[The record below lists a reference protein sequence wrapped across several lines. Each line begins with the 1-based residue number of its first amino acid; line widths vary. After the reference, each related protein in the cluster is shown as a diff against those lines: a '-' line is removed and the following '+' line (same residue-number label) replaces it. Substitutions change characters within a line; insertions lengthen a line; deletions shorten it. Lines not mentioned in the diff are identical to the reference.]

1 VNRGSVTEAR
11 IRRRVPY
18 TLVELR
24 SQRSNRILPRPT
36 PRTQGGSKG
45 GINGGQ
51 SDLAIGSLTSRGG
64 ALPCVMG
71 EDDGSTRGP
80 ERRGKRS
87 RRVLCPPACGIHFP
101 PSTRRKDEDPGK
113 VLAISVEVNPG
124 EDGAHVATDGVEDHP
139 DRGPRT
145 AEILPGII
153 GFGYAGLELSHGL
166 GTPACPERTVRR
178 EEDNAS
184 DVQGYDVSDR
194 APGERAGAASGTRRS
209 ARA

>member
-1 VNRGSVTEAR
+1 VNRGSATEAR

-18 TLVELR
+18 TPVKLR

-36 PRTQGGSKG
+36 PHTQGGSKG

-51 SDLAIGSLTSRGG
+51 SDLAIGSLTSHGG

-71 EDDGSTRGP
+71 EDDGSTRGL

-139 DRGPRT
+139 DRGPRYNRLR
-145 AEILPGII
+145 IR
-153 GFGYAGLELSHGL
+153 
-166 GTPACPERTVRR
+166 GTGAQPWTRYTLMPRA
-178 EEDNAS
+178 
-184 DVQGYDVSDR
+184 DR
-194 APGERAGAASGTRRS
+194 AEGRR
-209 ARA
+209 